1 MVSQLGGAGLV
12 LPLIGRVLALRALAG
27 QTDSLFWAGSR
38 YVERREL
45 LPAMKSLFFRL
56 RHLYKQFFALFDQL
70 RSPFLLLIR
79 LYWGWQLIESGW
91 GKLHHLDKVTD
102 FFTSLGLPM
111 PAQMAV
117 FISCVEFFGGIF
129 LALGLLS
136 RLTALVLTVNL
147 ITAYITADREALFS
161 IFSDPDKFY
170 AAAPYTFLVA
180 SLIVLIFGPGKIC
193 LDTLLDRFAAQQ
205 GDHRDTQIP

>member
-1 MVSQLGGAGLV
+1 
-12 LPLIGRVLALRALAG
+12 
-27 QTDSLFWAGSR
+27 
-38 YVERREL
+38 
-45 LPAMKSLFFRL
+45 MKPLFFRL
-56 RHLYKQFFALFDQL
+56 RHLYKRFFSAFDYLQ
-70 RSPFLLLIR
+70 STFLLLIR
-79 LYWGWQLIESGW
+79 LYWGWQLIQSGW
-91 GKLHHLDKVTD
+91 GKLHNLEKVTE

-117 FISCVEFFGGIF
+117 FISCVELFGGIF

-136 RLTALVLTVNL
+136 RLTALVLTINL

-180 SLIVLIFGPGKIC
+180 SLIVLIFGAGKFS
-193 LDTLLDRFAAQQ
+193 LDTLFDRWVGKHGAQ
-205 GDHRDTQIP
+205 